1 MDKILAAQEEKRMW
15 IDEALY
21 RTVRGFL
28 ETVEIFISVVSQA
41 RFDTT
46 RLHGDNLNTEGR
58 ELHAQR
64 RVGQRGQG
72 RFSEAVGAGRPP
84 YSLQYNFGS

>member
-1 MDKILAAQEEKRMW
+1 MW

-21 RTVRGFL
+21 RTVRGFP
-28 ETVEIFISVVSQA
+28 ETVEIFISIAGQA
-41 RFDTT
+41 RFDAT

-64 RVGQRGQG
+64 RVEQRGQG
-72 RFSEAVGAGRPP
+72 RFNGAVGAGKSPH
-84 YSLQYNFGS
+84 SLQYNFGS